1 MKRLINLILLG
12 SFSISLWAVEDA
24 TILSLSGSSIEV
36 KEPGGAWE
44 KAVEG
49 QVVSRNSMLAT
60 GFNSK
65 AKLSVGGM
73 DLSLSPLTRISID
86 NLMEEQDTT
95 TTSLSLSTGRLR
107 ASSQPAAERK
117 TRRAIDFRVN
127 TPVATAAVRGTE
139 FLLSTN
145 KLETIEGMVELKQG
159 NAVVQAPAGS
169 KSWVAPDA
177 PPTAPIEN
185 VGELVTPEIAAAEE
199 AVEETA
205 TVSTTGSITIT
216 LE

>member
-1 MKRLINLILLG
+1 MKKLMSLILLG
-12 SFSISLWAVEDA
+12 SLSVGLWAVDA
-24 TILSLSGSSIEV
+24 TILSLSGPSVEI
-36 KEPGGAWE
+36 KEPGGTWQPASQ
-44 KAVEG
+44 G
-49 QVVSRNSMLAT
+49 QVVSSASMIAT

-65 AKLSVGGM
+65 VSISVGGM
-73 DLSLSPLTRISID
+73 DLSLSSLTRVSID
-86 NLMEEQDTT
+86 ALMEDNDVI

-107 ASSQPAAERK
+107 ASSQPVERK
-117 TRRAIDFRVN
+117 TRRKIDFKVN

-145 KLETIEGMVELKQG
+145 KLETIEGMVELRQG
-159 NAVVQAPAGS
+159 SRVVQAPAGS

-185 VGELVTPEIAAAEE
+185 IGELISPEITAAEE
-199 AVEETA
+199 VEEIETI
-205 TVSTTGSITIT
+205 VTTGDVRII